1 MFSIAQRTTPA
12 PFLGE
17 YDDDGDIGGMKQ
29 GNIVDPEPSKV
40 RKSLT
45 SHTIQAQFLIGYAAA
60 SPANRLL
67 SCQETELLIICGMV
81 VMQPGMVSF
90 F

>member
-1 MFSIAQRTTPA
+1 MWIQNPQKF
-12 PFLGE
+12 E
-17 YDDDGDIGGMKQ
+17 
-29 GNIVDPEPSKV
+29 NPSP
-40 RKSLT
+40 